1 MLILVMGQNSS
12 GKSAFAEALAVQ
24 LRQKRYYIA
33 TMLPYG
39 EEGTARVQKHRAE
52 RAGQGFIT
60 LELPYSVSG
69 WDIPADA
76 VALVEDVSNLLSN
89 AMFNRGVSA
98 LEVLEDIKLLSRR
111 VDCIIAVTISKFD
124 DGDYNEETR
133 HYIQTLEWLNHSLHI
148 LADTVVEMQEGQPI
162 LRKGAWHEL
171 A

>member
-1 MLILVMGQNSS
+1 MLILVMGKNSS

-24 LRQKRYYIA
+24 LRQKRYYLA

-39 EEGTARVQKHRAE
+39 EEGAARVQKHIAG
-52 RAGQGFIT
+52 RAGLGFVT
-60 LELPYSVSG
+60 LELPYTVGDS
-69 WDIPADA
+69 DIPADA

-89 AMFNRGVSA
+89 AMFDQGVSA

-111 VDCIIAVTISKFD
+111 ADCIIAVTISEFE
-124 DGDYNEETR
+124 DGDYSQETR
-133 HYIQTLEWLNHSLHI
+133 HYIEALAWLNHSLHI
-148 LADTVVEMQEGQPI
+148 LAHTVIEMQEGRPI